1 MSRKSSDEQ
10 QQDENDED
18 DNDDTDDDNDDNDD
32 DDDDDDEETNPAG
45 PATSPRPARS
55 SSPSCPPPPPL
66 RLERALVLEP
76 AIAVESHRLEMHPAA
91 LPAAQKRA
99 AHAGGAPWRVG
110 DRPVGQPCA
119 SGEHPRNLPPQGAR
133 PRRHRKPRREPG
145 GEEYVRCHPAP
156 PAFNFSNRRCIS
168 ACGTPRRAGAG
179 WGKLVGWLGWP
190 LPTAIAAV
198 IHALFKIST
207 AVFTEGSGDCT
218 VRNAKSRLFLK
229 VRRAEEGG

>member
-76 AIAVESHRLEMHPAA
+76 AIVVESHRLEMHPAA

-207 AVFTEGSGDCT
+207 AVFTEGSGDW
-218 VRNAKSRLFLK
+218 SR
-229 VRRAEEGG
+229 

>member
-55 SSPSCPPPPPL
+55 SSPSCPPPPPPL

-99 AHAGGAPWRVG
+99 AHAGGAPWRAG
-110 DRPVGQPCA
+110 DRPVGQPGA
-119 SGEHPRNLPPQGAR
+119 SGEHTRNLPPQGAR
-133 PRRHRKPRREPG
+133 ARRHLKPRREPG

-190 LPTAIAAV
+190 LPIAIAP
-198 IHALFKIST
+198 LST
-207 AVFTEGSGDCT
+207 RFS
-218 VRNAKSRLFLK
+218 KYLRLFS
-229 VRRAEEGG
+229 RRGPATTCAH

>member
-91 LPAAQKRA
+91 LSAAQKRA
-99 AHAGGAPWRVG
+99 AHGGGASWRVS
-110 DRPVGQPCA
+110 DRLVGQPGA
-119 SGEHPRNLPPQGAR
+119 PGEHPRNLPPQGAR
-133 PRRHRKPRREPG
+133 SRRHRNPCREPG
-145 GEEYVRCHPAP
+145 GEDYIRCHPAP
-156 PAFNFSNRRCIS
+156 PAFKFSIMRCIS
-168 ACGTPRRAGAG
+168 ACGTPRRASAG

-190 LPTAIAAV
+190 LTTAIV
-198 IHALFKIST
+198 TVKHKLFKIST
-207 AVFTEGSGDCT
+207 AVFTEGSGVT
-218 VRNAKSRLFLK
+218 
-229 VRRAEEGG
+229 